1 MTLQCGVSTSKEI
14 MHILD
19 ERDDGH
25 EMETALVF
33 PLAESGVW
41 ESNLHVAVNSLCNIL
56 KAER

>member
-1 MTLQCGVSTSKEI
+1 MTLQHRVGTGREI
-14 MHILD
+14 LHVLD